1 MLREDDPPIT
11 NVLTVDVEE
20 YYHGVEFAHAL
31 SGDELRRLPSRVVDA
46 TERLLDLLDEHAARG
61 TFFTLGIVARRH
73 PRLVRAIVAR
83 GHELASHGWD
93 HTPIDVLGPA
103 GFRAD
108 IRSARLALE
117 QASGHPV
124 AGYRAPNYSIRPST
138 AWAFSILCDEG
149 HVYDSSVYPI
159 AHDRYGFPSAPRF
172 PHPITTAEG
181 DELWEV
187 PVGTAR
193 LAGTN
198 LPIGGGYFRLVPE
211 ALVSGAIA
219 SVNRRERQPVVLY
232 IHPWEFDVDQ
242 PRPAMS
248 RVDRFRHFVGIAGAE
263 RKLRGLLRRFRF
275 TSIEA
280 AFEHVRPSRLA
291 VGLHRAAS

>member
-1 MLREDDPPIT
+1 VLREDESPIT

-20 YYHGVEFAHAL
+20 YYHGVEFGHAL
-31 SGDELRRLPSRVVDA
+31 SGEGLRRLPSRVVDE
-46 TERLLDLLDEHAARG
+46 TERLLDILAEHGARG
-61 TFFTLGIVARRH
+61 TFFTLGLVARRH
-73 PRLVRAIVAR
+73 PRLVRAIVGR

-93 HTPIDVLGPA
+93 HTPIHALGPA
-103 GFRAD
+103 RFRAD
-108 IRSARLALE
+108 VRSAKLALE
-117 QASGHPV
+117 QASGHAV
-124 AGYRAPNYSIRPST
+124 AGYRAPNYSIRPDT

-149 HVYDSSVYPI
+149 HAYDSSVYPI
-159 AHDRYGFPSAPRF
+159 LHDRYGFPSAPRF
-172 PHPITTAEG
+172 PHPIPTAEG

-193 LAGTN
+193 LGGTN

-211 ALVSGAIA
+211 ALLRAAIG
-219 SVNRRERQPVVLY
+219 SVNERERQPVVLY

-248 RVDRFRHFVGIAGAE
+248 WAHRFRHYVGIAGAE
-263 RKLRGLLRRFRF
+263 RKLRGLLQRFRF

-280 AFEHVRPSRLA
+280 AFAHVRPSGLA
-291 VGLHRAAS
+291 VGLRHAAS